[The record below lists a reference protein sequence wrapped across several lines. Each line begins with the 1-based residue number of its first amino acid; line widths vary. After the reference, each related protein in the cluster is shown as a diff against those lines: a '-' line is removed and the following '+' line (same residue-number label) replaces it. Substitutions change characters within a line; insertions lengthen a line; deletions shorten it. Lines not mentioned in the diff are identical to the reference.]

1 MCVVF
6 YDNYICGFSGFSK
19 MTDNI
24 ESLKTRY
31 FELSKAFL
39 VALQN
44 DRPSDELEVIRKEIR
59 EIVIRIEALES
70 GESFT

>member
-1 MCVVF
+1 
-6 YDNYICGFSGFSK
+6 

-24 ESLKTRY
+24 ETLKNRY

-59 EIVIRIEALES
+59 EIVMRIEALEA
-70 GESFT
+70 GESPT